1 MEAFKANMGALDPDA
16 IVTNVVLFRLV
27 TALTDTMKEEFAS
40 AIEKKNREIQ
50 GLNTLVNDLTTK
62 IDNLEQYTRRNSIRV
77 SGLPERIDENTN
89 TTIIR
94 MAAEKLQVR
103 LEERDIDRSHRLG
116 RKMDDGRPREIIVKL
131 VSHDTKVNILKSGKR
146 LRGTNIYMNEDMTKY
161 RSSLAFEA
169 RQLKRDKQ
177 IADTWTRDG
186 HILIKNKAGNIKSI
200 STKQELSLLI
210 SALRA

>member
-1 MEAFKANMGALDPDA
+1 M
-16 IVTNVVLFRLV
+16 
-27 TALTDTMKEEFAS
+27 
-40 AIEKKNREIQ
+40 
-50 GLNTLVNDLTTK
+50 
-62 IDNLEQYTRRNSIRV
+62 

-116 RKMDDGRPREIIVKL
+116 RKMGDGRPREIIVKL
-131 VSHDTKVNILKSGKR
+131 VSHDTKVNIILKSGKR

-169 RQLKRDKQ
+169 RQLKRDQQ

-186 HILIKNKAGNIKSI
+186 HILIKSKAGNIKSI

-210 SALRA
+210 SSLRA